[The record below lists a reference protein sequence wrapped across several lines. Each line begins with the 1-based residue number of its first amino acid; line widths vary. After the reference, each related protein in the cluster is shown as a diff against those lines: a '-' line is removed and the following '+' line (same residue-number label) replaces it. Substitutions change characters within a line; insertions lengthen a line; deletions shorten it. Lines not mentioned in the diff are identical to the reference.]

1 MKKIAVLALVLVLCL
16 AAVGI
21 GYAKWTDSLTIT
33 GKVTTGYLGVQFVDA
48 SGTWVYKDVD
58 MGTMV
63 IQKGWGQ
70 ADPQGIPEGED
81 WVLYASGQVTLSKDG
96 KTADVVWDNLFPTCQ
111 PVCADVVWRYTG
123 TIPGVVDNTTF
134 TWDGDSQVANL
145 LVSSTMVRCTK
156 TEAGWVIG
164 TDAVVKGTQLEPG
177 DYVYAEA
184 CFQVPEES
192 QYMDLSATGTFTIN
206 VSQWADCPTTTVGE

>member
-21 GYAKWTDSLTIT
+21 GYAKWTDSLTINGT
-33 GKVTTGYLGVQFVDA
+33 VTTAEFGVQFVDA

-63 IQKGWGQ
+63 IQRGWGQ
-70 ADPQGIPEGED
+70 TDPQGIPELED
-81 WVLYASGQVTLSKDG
+81 WVLYASGQVEISQDL
-96 KTADVVWDNLFPTCQ
+96 KTADVVWWNLFPTCE
-111 PVCADVVWRYTG
+111 PICADVVWQYYG

-134 TWDGDSQVANL
+134 TWDGDEEVADL
-145 LVSSTMVRCTK
+145 LVSYQMVRCTK
-156 TEAGWVIG
+156 TDTGWDIS
-164 TDAVVKGTQLEPG
+164 DIAVGKDTQLEPG

-184 CFQVPEES
+184 CFQLEEES
-192 QYMDLSATGTFTIN
+192 QYIGLDASGTFTIN
-206 VSQWADCPTTTVGE
+206 VSQWADCPTPTVEE